1 MKQHKID
8 MVNGPLLSKLLVFS
22 IPLILSSILQ
32 LLFNAAD
39 VVVVGRW
46 AGSDALAAVGSNT
59 SLITLLINLFVGISV
74 GVNVVAARYYGARE
88 DKDLSVTVH
97 TAMTVALLSGVL
109 LLIVGVAGAP
119 LFLRWMACPENV
131 LPLASLYLRIY
142 FLGMPA
148 LMVYNFGSALLRA
161 KGDTQRPLYFL
172 LLAGIVNVI
181 LNLFLVIRCHL
192 GVAGVGIATAVSQTI
207 SAALVVRCMLR
218 ETDSLKLDLKKLK
231 IDKFK
236 FYLILKIGLPAGL
249 QGIVFSVSN
258 VVIQSSVNSFGS
270 TIMAGNA
277 ASSNIEG
284 FVYAAMNAF
293 YQTCLTFTGQ
303 NIGAGKP
310 DRVDKVLL
318 ECQGL
323 VLTTG
328 LVLGVSAYLAGPW
341 LLSIYSSDPAVIAA
355 GLVRM
360 KYICLIYF
368 ICGMM
373 DVMVGSMRGMGHSI
387 APALVS
393 MVGVC
398 GLRLGWVATVFKA
411 YRSPMVLYL
420 SYPVSWTLVL
430 IVHVICFFFIRSHV
444 RRTLAGLPPKRL
456 FSRKVTVE
464 PKR

>member
-1 MKQHKID
+1 M
-8 MVNGPLLSKLLVFS
+8 
-22 IPLILSSILQ
+22 
-32 LLFNAAD
+32 
-39 VVVVGRW
+39 
-46 AGSDALAAVGSNT
+46 
-59 SLITLLINLFVGISV
+59 
-74 GVNVVAARYYGARE
+74 
-88 DKDLSVTVH
+88 
-97 TAMTVALLSGVL
+97 
-109 LLIVGVAGAP
+109 
-119 LFLRWMACPENV
+119 
-131 LPLASLYLRIY
+131 
-142 FLGMPA
+142 
-148 LMVYNFGSALLRA
+148 
-161 KGDTQRPLYFL
+161 
-172 LLAGIVNVI
+172 
-181 LNLFLVIRCHL
+181 
-192 GVAGVGIATAVSQTI
+192 GIATAVSQAI

-373 DVMVGSMRGMGHSI
+373 DVMVGSMRGM
-387 APALVS
+387 AL
-393 MVGVC
+393 
-398 GLRLGWVATVFKA
+398 
-411 YRSPMVLYL
+411 
-420 SYPVSWTLVL
+420 
-430 IVHVICFFFIRSHV
+430 CF
-444 RRTLAGLPPKRL
+444 A
-456 FSRKVTVE
+456 
-464 PKR
+464 

>member
-22 IPLILSSILQ
+22 VPLMLSSILQ

-88 DKDLSVTVH
+88 EKDLSVTVH
-97 TAMTVALLSGVL
+97 TAMTVALLSGIL
-109 LLIVGVAGAP
+109 LLFVGVAGAP
-119 LFLRWMACPENV
+119 LFLEWMACPENV

-142 FLGMPA
+142 FLSMPA
-148 LMVYNFGSALLRA
+148 MMIYNFGSALLRA

-172 LLAGIVNVI
+172 LLAGIVNVV
-181 LNLFLVIRCHL
+181 LNLFLVIQCHL
-192 GVAGVGIATAVSQTI
+192 GVAGVAIATAISQTI
-207 SAALVVRCMLR
+207 SASLVVRCMLR

-277 ASSNIEG
+277 ASANIEG

-323 VLTTG
+323 VMATG
-328 LVLGVSAYLAGPW
+328 LVLGVSGYLAGPW
-341 LLSIYSSDPAVIAA
+341 LLRIYSSDPEVIAA

-360 KYICLIYF
+360 RYICLIYF

-393 MVGVC
+393 MAGVC
-398 GLRLGWVATVFKA
+398 GLRLVWVATVFKA
-411 YRSPMVLYL
+411 YHTTTVLYL
-420 SYPVSWTLVL
+420 SYPVSWTAVL
-430 IVHVICFFFIRSHV
+430 AVHVICYFFIRKQV
-444 RRTLAGLPPKRL
+444 RRSLAGLPPKPL
-456 FSRKVTVE
+456 FGRRALPE

>member
-1 MKQHKID
+1 
-8 MVNGPLLSKLLVFS
+8 
-22 IPLILSSILQ
+22 
-32 LLFNAAD
+32 
-39 VVVVGRW
+39 
-46 AGSDALAAVGSNT
+46 
-59 SLITLLINLFVGISV
+59 
-74 GVNVVAARYYGARE
+74 
-88 DKDLSVTVH
+88 
-97 TAMTVALLSGVL
+97 
-109 LLIVGVAGAP
+109 
-119 LFLRWMACPENV
+119 MACPENV

-284 FVYAAMNAF
+284 FVYSCMSAVS
-293 YQTCLTFTGQ
+293 QTSMSFVSQ
-303 NIGAGKP
+303 NMGAGQYDRI
-310 DRVDKVLL
+310 DRVVFQCMLFTAAVGIIMG
-318 ECQGL
+318 E
-323 VLTTG
+323 
-328 LVLGVSAYLAGPW
+328 SAYLFGSQ
-341 LLSIYSSDPAVIAA
+341 LLHIYTPDPQVVTYGLYRMSVVCTSYFLCGWMDCLACSVRGLGASI
-355 GLVRM
+355 L
-360 KYICLIYF
+360 
-368 ICGMM
+368 
-373 DVMVGSMRGMGHSI
+373 
-387 APALVS
+387 
-393 MVGVC
+393 
-398 GLRLGWVATVFKA
+398 
-411 YRSPMVLYL
+411 PMVVSIVGACLLRIVWVMTIFQWERTQLCLYI
-420 SYPVSWTLVL
+420 SYPVSWALTACVHL
-430 IVHVICFFFIRSHV
+430 ICYFIM
-444 RRTLAGLPPKRL
+444 
-456 FSRKVTVE
+456 RKKVQAANSEVTAA
-464 PKR
+464 PAT